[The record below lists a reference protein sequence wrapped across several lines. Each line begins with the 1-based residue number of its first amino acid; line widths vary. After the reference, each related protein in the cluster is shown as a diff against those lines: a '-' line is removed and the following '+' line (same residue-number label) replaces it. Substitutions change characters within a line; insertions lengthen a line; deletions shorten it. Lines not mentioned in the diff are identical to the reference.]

1 MNVILA
7 PFTSFEFW
15 VLLTIGFPT
24 FILLLSVLEITRKDK
39 EVMKKKPNQTTSAQE
54 LLKSLPHDLATS
66 DQGREQQIAALA
78 YDAVEERI
86 RNGTASAMELVY
98 FLKLG
103 SQNARLER
111 EKLESEVRLQEAKIK
126 NLEASARTDE
136 AYDRVIAAMK
146 SYVIDDGEE

>member
-1 MNVILA
+1 
-7 PFTSFEFW
+7 
-15 VLLTIGFPT
+15 
-24 FILLLSVLEITRKDK
+24 
-39 EVMKKKPNQTTSAQE
+39 MKTKPNQSTSAEE

-86 RNGTASAMELVY
+86 RNGNASAMELVY

-126 NLEASARTDE
+126 SLEAAARTEE
-136 AYDRVIAAMK
+136 AYGRAIAAMK
-146 SYVIDDGEE
+146 SYVVDEDEG